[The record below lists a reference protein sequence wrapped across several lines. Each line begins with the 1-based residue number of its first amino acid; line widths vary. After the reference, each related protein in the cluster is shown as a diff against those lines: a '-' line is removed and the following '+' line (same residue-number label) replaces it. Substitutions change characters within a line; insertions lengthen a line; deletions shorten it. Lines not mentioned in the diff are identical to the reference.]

1 MSSLLPV
8 AYLYSSNQ
16 LIMISHE
23 RLKTFVHGKTFCH
36 AVNYVIIAFSA
47 VVGFETFLTGPAWV
61 SFFNVL
67 EFLFL
72 TFFTLEIILR
82 IAAENRPTDFFNLL
96 KTRKLT
102 FEGRRK
108 TKFEITEHGFWN
120 YFDFLLIVMSIIGLF
135 ANVFVF
141 PGFLQIGRLFR
152 IFRIVRLL
160 EISEHLKV
168 VEKRIVSIVPT
179 VFSFAV
185 LLVILTYIYSI
196 IGMFMFNKGVY
207 AEADFSSIKDA
218 FITLFQLMT
227 LDNWTDVM
235 RDMRAHEFF
244 FHPFIVEAYFVSFVI
259 FTAIIA
265 LNVFIAVMTSQ
276 VQEQMEKDIEEKIE
290 EVEIKLPGDKI
301 AAGMN
306 DLLMEIRSLKAE
318 VQELRKRI

>member
-1 MSSLLPV
+1 
-8 AYLYSSNQ
+8 
-16 LIMISHE
+16 MISHKQ
-23 RLKTFVHGKTFCH
+23 LKTFVHGRTFCH
-36 AVNYVIIAFSA
+36 TVNYVIIAFSG
-47 VVGFETFLTGPAWV
+47 VVGLETFLTGPGWV

-67 EFLFL
+67 ELLFL
-72 TFFTLEIILR
+72 SFFTLEIVLR
-82 IAAENRPTDFFNLL
+82 IVAEDHPADFFNLL
-96 KTRKLT
+96 KRRKLT

-135 ANVFVF
+135 ANIFVF
-141 PGFLQIGRLFR
+141 PGFFQIGRLFR

-207 AEADFSSIKDA
+207 GDADFSSIKDT

-235 RDMRAHEFF
+235 RDIRAHEFF
-244 FHPFIVEAYFVSFVI
+244 FHPFIIEAYFVSFVI

-276 VQEQMEKDIEEKIE
+276 VQERLEKDIEEKFE
-290 EVEIKLPGDKI
+290 EVEVKLPGDQ
-301 AAGMN
+301 MTTSLN
-306 DLLMEIRSLKAE
+306 ELLSEIRGLKAE
-318 VQELRKRI
+318 VQALRNKST